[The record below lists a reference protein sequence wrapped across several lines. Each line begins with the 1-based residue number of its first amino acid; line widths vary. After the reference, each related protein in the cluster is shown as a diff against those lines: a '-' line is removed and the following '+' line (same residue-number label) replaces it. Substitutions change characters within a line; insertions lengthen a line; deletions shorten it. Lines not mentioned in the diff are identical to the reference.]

1 MRDAFYLLRKFT
13 CALIMTQI
21 EEFSLGRGVL
31 ASLDALNFSIRHNLN
46 PRASFSWPCSE
57 MFLQMERDK
66 SFLQGEQFCLLVV
79 ARIRVF
85 VANYFKYKLIKTQK
99 CFLWLRFAICVK
111 IPDLVSQGGGRAKQK
126 LLFFTMTKK
135 IIKMLSEAGGWFDG
149 IFIVMTGD
157 ILVI

>member
-1 MRDAFYLLRKFT
+1 MRTKVNNKISLCIQWHYSKQNNVSCT
-13 CALIMTQI
+13 ISVSIMTQI

-31 ASLDALNFSIRHNLN
+31 ASLDVLNFSIRHNLN

-79 ARIRVF
+79 ARIGVF
-85 VANYFKYKLIKTQK
+85 VANYFKYKLIKTKK

-111 IPDLVSQGGGRAKQK
+111 IPDLVSQRGG
-126 LLFFTMTKK
+126 
-135 IIKMLSEAGGWFDG
+135 
-149 IFIVMTGD
+149 
-157 ILVI
+157 